1 MRKWLILLSTLL
13 VTAAS
18 GAPAWTWVDTDGQ
31 VHFSDRPVPGAR
43 QVELSGAQGF
53 GAPAARPAPTT
64 AAGAQLTR
72 PAQPTPGTTPAP
84 YRAINIAS
92 PAEQQT
98 LWNIG
103 TMLNVE
109 IEIDP
114 PLSEAHRVD
123 LILDGR
129 RRNLNV
135 ARLQVTLPD
144 VFRGTHTLQVVVIDS
159 DGAEVMRS
167 PTRNF
172 VVQQNSIQN
181 PNSPAARAR
190 RANGG

>member
-13 VTAAS
+13 VTVAS
-18 GAPAWTWVDTDGQ
+18 GAPAWTWVDADGQ

-53 GAPAARPAPTT
+53 GAPGTRQAPATPAA
-64 AAGAQLTR
+64 AQ
-72 PAQPTPGTTPAP
+72 PAQGTARAP
-84 YRAINIAS
+84 YRTINISS

-109 IEIDP
+109 IEMDP
-114 PLSEAHRVD
+114 PLSDAHRVD
-123 LILDGR
+123 LILDGQ
-129 RRNLNV
+129 RRNLNT
-135 ARLQVTLPD
+135 AGLQMTVPD
-144 VFRGTHTLQVVVIDS
+144 VFRGAHTLQVVVIDAA
-159 DGAEVMRS
+159 GAEVMRS

-172 VVQQNSIQN
+172 IVQQNSIQN
-181 PNSPAARAR
+181 PSSPIVRQR

>member
-18 GAPAWTWVDTDGQ
+18 GAPAWTWVDADGQ

-43 QVELSGAQGF
+43 QVELTGAQGF
-53 GAPAARPAPTT
+53 GAPAARPAPATAT
-64 AAGAQLTR
+64 AAGAQ
-72 PAQPTPGTTPAP
+72 PAQGTRVAA
-84 YRAINIAS
+84 YRAINISS

-103 TMLNVE
+103 TMLNVQVE
-109 IEIDP
+109 LDP
-114 PLSEAHRVD
+114 PLAAVHRVD
-123 LILDGR
+123 LILDGQ
-129 RRNLNV
+129 RRNLNT
-135 ARLQVTLPD
+135 ASLQMTVPN
-144 VFRGTHTLQVVVIDS
+144 VFRGTHTLQVVVIDAA
-159 DGAEVMRS
+159 GAEVMRS

-172 VVQQNSIQN
+172 FVQQNSVQN
-181 PNSPAARAR
+181 PSSPIVQQR

>member
-1 MRKWLILLSTLL
+1 MRKWLILLSTML

-18 GAPAWTWVDTDGQ
+18 GAPAWTWVDADGQ

-53 GAPAARPAPTT
+53 GAPSTTRPAPTT
-64 AAGAQLTR
+64 TPAV
-72 PAQPTPGTTPAP
+72 AQPTQGTTRAP

-92 PAEQQT
+92 PVEQQA

-103 TMLNVE
+103 TTLNVQ
-109 IEIDP
+109 IELDP
-114 PLSEAHRVD
+114 PLSTAHRLD
-123 LILDGR
+123 LILDGQ
-129 RRNLNV
+129 RRNLNT
-135 ARLQVTLPD
+135 ASLQVTLPD
-144 VFRGTHTLQVVVIDS
+144 VFRGAHTLQVVVVDAA
-159 DGAEVMRS
+159 GAEVMRS

-172 VVQQNSIQN
+172 FVQQNSIQN

-190 RANGG
+190 ANGG

>member
-1 MRKWLILLSTLL
+1 MRKWLILLSTML

-18 GAPAWTWVDTDGQ
+18 GAPAWTWVDADGQ

-43 QVELSGAQGF
+43 QVELAGAQGF
-53 GAPAARPAPTT
+53 GAPATRPTSAAPTPEAT
-64 AAGAQLTR
+64 QAAAPEQ
-72 PAQPTPGTTPAP
+72 AP
-84 YRAINIAS
+84 YRAINITS

-103 TMLNVE
+103 ATLSVQ

-114 PLSEAHRVD
+114 PLSTAHRMD
-123 LILDGR
+123 LILDGQ
-129 RRNLNV
+129 RRNVNAASPQL
-135 ARLQVTLPD
+135 TLPN
-144 VFRGTHTLQVVVIDS
+144 VFRGTHTLQAVVIDAS
-159 DGAEVMRS
+159 GAEVMRS

-172 VVQQNSIQN
+172 IVQQNSIQN
-181 PNSPAARAR
+181 PNSLLRPR